1 MVKTA
6 TETGYVT
13 VNNAKLYYE
22 VAGEGQ
28 PVILGHAGFVDS
40 GMWDAQWEALATRYK
55 VIRYDMRGYG
65 KSDLAPSPVSRRD
78 ELSGVMKALDID
90 RAALIGCSL
99 SGETMLDFALEH
111 PDRVDALILVSA
123 VPGGFEMEGEPP
135 ALLFEMFGAMQAGD
149 VERTSELQIRLWVDG
164 MYRQPEQ
171 VVSAVRERA
180 AEMNLIAV
188 KNGTF
193 ATADSEPLNPLNPPA
208 VGRLNEIGVPT
219 LVIAGAL
226 DHPEILRA
234 ADVMAAAIP
243 NAQKVI
249 IPDSAHVPNM
259 EKPAEFNAVVLSLLE
274 KLG

>member
-1 MVKTA
+1 MVNA
-6 TETGYVT
+6 TTTNGTIE
-13 VNNAKLYYE
+13 VNGANLYYE

-40 GMWDAQWEALATRYK
+40 GMWDSQWEALAARYK

-78 ELSGVMKALDID
+78 ELLGVMKALDID
-90 RAALIGCSL
+90 RAALVGCSL

-123 VPGGFEMEGEPP
+123 VPSGFEMEGEPP
-135 ALLFEMFGAMQAGD
+135 AGLFEMFDAMQAGD
-149 VERTSELQIRLWVDG
+149 IERTSELQIRLWVDG
-164 MYRQPEQ
+164 GYRQPEQ
-171 VVSAVRERA
+171 VDSAVRERA

-193 ATADSEPLNPLNPPA
+193 MTADSEPLSPLTPPA
-208 VGRLNEIGVPT
+208 VGRLNEVGVPT
-219 LVIAGAL
+219 LLIVGAL
-226 DHPEILRA
+226 DHPELQRA

-243 NAQKVI
+243 DAQKVI

-259 EKPAEFNAVVLSLLE
+259 EKPAEFNAAVLALLE
-274 KLG
+274 KLS